1 MELIFGFSN
10 INHRVNENFTESDN
24 KKYMKDISK
33 LFLLNNSVVKPEDIV
48 NTILFLASDDAD
60 FISEEIIENN
70 NGYSLNYDLSYND
83 TNEYYI

>member
-60 FISEEIIENN
+60 FITGEIIEND
-70 NGYSLNYDLSYND
+70 NGYSLNHDFSYSSDNL
-83 TNEYYI
+83 

>member
-10 INHRVNENFTESDN
+10 INYRVNENFTESNN

-60 FISEEIIENN
+60 FITEEIIENDN
-70 NGYSLNYDLSYND
+70 
-83 TNEYYI
+83 